1 MQKYYDRKK
10 HDPRCE
16 YCIYA
21 KIPKDRSV
29 ALCKFDGVVQLDN
42 HCKRYDYDPLKRIP
56 KNLRIDT
63 DFTADDFK
71 L

>member
-10 HDPRCE
+10 HSPKCE

-21 KIPKDRSV
+21 RIPADRSV
-29 ALCKFDGVVQLDN
+29 ALCKFNGIMPLDEK
-42 HCKRYDYDPLKRIP
+42 CRRYDYDPLKRIP
-56 KNLRIDT
+56 QKLRINT

>member
-21 KIPKDRSV
+21 KIPNDRSV
-29 ALCKFDGVVQLDN
+29 ALCKFNGVMPLES
-42 HCKRYDYDPLKRIP
+42 HCRRYDYDPLKRIP
-56 KNLRIDT
+56 KKLRIDT
-63 DFTADDFK
+63 DYTADDFK